1 MAKKKSLLPS
11 EIQTIIEEVQ
21 EKERQ
26 EDIREA
32 REMVE

>member
-1 MAKKKSLLPS
+1 MAKKKNLIPD